1 MISNL
6 VCSANF
12 IASISVIKILQPI
25 SFLFKLRFSQKRLTG
40 KILITEFISLA
51 LIYFA
56 VIDPIGSIPIFLS
69 ITENLHHS
77 QKQWIALRGSFI
89 AFCVL
94 IFFGLFG
101 SFILNHLRISADTFN
116 IAGGA
121 ILFIIAIEMV
131 NGRRQSRKSKV
142 AAESVTQEELVRL
155 SSSPLAVP
163 LLAGPAA
170 ITSVMVFSDFY
181 DANALF
187 LNVGSI
193 FVAMLLSALILYA
206 AAWGSKFIN
215 LTISTVMSRVVGILL
230 AAIAIQT
237 ILNGLTSLEIINI

>member
-1 MISNL
+1 L
-6 VCSANF
+6 
-12 IASISVIKILQPI
+12 IA
-25 SFLFKLRFSQKRLTG
+25 
-40 KILITEFISLA
+40 EFISLA

-56 VIDPIGSIPIFLS
+56 VNDPIGTNPIFLS
-69 ITENLHHS
+69 ITENLHHK
-77 QKQWIALRGSFI
+77 QKQWIALRGSFV

-94 IFFGLFG
+94 MFFGLFG
-101 SFILNHLRISADTFN
+101 SFILTHLKISADTFN

-121 ILFIIAIEMV
+121 ILFIIALEMV
-131 NGRRQSRKSKV
+131 NGRRQARKSKA
-142 AAESVTQEELVRL
+142 AAESVPKEELIRL

-181 DANALF
+181 NTDSLF

-193 FVAMLLSALILYA
+193 FFAMLLSALILYT

-237 ILNGLTSLEIINI
+237 ILNGLNNLGIVNL

>member
-1 MISNL
+1 L
-6 VCSANF
+6 
-12 IASISVIKILQPI
+12 IA
-25 SFLFKLRFSQKRLTG
+25 
-40 KILITEFISLA
+40 EFISLA

-56 VIDPIGSIPIFLS
+56 VIDPIGTIPIFLS
-69 ITENLHHS
+69 ITENLHHK
-77 QKQWIALRGSFI
+77 QKQWIALRGSFV

-94 IFFGLFG
+94 MFFGLFG
-101 SFILNHLRISADTFN
+101 SFILTHLKISADTFN

-121 ILFIIAIEMV
+121 ILFIIALEMV
-131 NGRRQSRKSKV
+131 NGRRQARKSKA
-142 AAESVTQEELVRL
+142 AAESDPKEELIRL

-170 ITSVMVFSDFY
+170 ITSVMIFSDFY
-181 DANALF
+181 NTDSLF

-193 FVAMLLSALILYA
+193 FFAMLLSALILYT

-237 ILNGLTSLEIINI
+237 ILNGLNNLGIVNL

>member
-1 MISNL
+1 M
-6 VCSANF
+6 
-12 IASISVIKILQPI
+12 
-25 SFLFKLRFSQKRLTG
+25 
-40 KILITEFISLA
+40 ITEFISLA

-69 ITENLHHS
+69 ITENLHYK

-101 SFILNHLRISADTFN
+101 SFILTHLKVSADTFN

-121 ILFIIAIEMV
+121 ILFIIALEMV
-131 NGRRQSRKSKV
+131 NGRRQARKSKV
-142 AAESVTQEELVRL
+142 AAESVPKEELIRL

-170 ITSVMVFSDFY
+170 ITSIIVFSDFY
-181 DANALF
+181 NVDALF

-193 FVAMLLSALILYA
+193 FFAVLLSALILYT

-237 ILNGLTSLEIINI
+237 ILNGLDNLGIIAL

>member
-1 MISNL
+1 MI
-6 VCSANF
+6 A
-12 IASISVIKILQPI
+12 
-25 SFLFKLRFSQKRLTG
+25 
-40 KILITEFISLA
+40 EFTSLA

-56 VIDPIGSIPIFLS
+56 VIDPIGTIPIFLS
-69 ITENLHHS
+69 ITENLHHK
-77 QKQWIALRGSFI
+77 QKQWIALRGSFV

-94 IFFGLFG
+94 MFFGLFG
-101 SFILNHLRISADTFN
+101 SFILTHLKISADTFN

-121 ILFIIAIEMV
+121 ILFIIALEMV
-131 NGRRQSRKSKV
+131 NGRRQARKSKA
-142 AAESVTQEELVRL
+142 AAESVPKEELIRL

-170 ITSVMVFSDFY
+170 ITSVMIFSDFY
-181 DANALF
+181 NTDALF

-193 FVAMLLSALILYA
+193 FFAMLLSALILYT

-237 ILNGLTSLEIINI
+237 ILNGLNNLGIVNL

>member
-1 MISNL
+1 MI
-6 VCSANF
+6 A
-12 IASISVIKILQPI
+12 
-25 SFLFKLRFSQKRLTG
+25 
-40 KILITEFISLA
+40 EFISLA

-69 ITENLHHS
+69 ITENCNHS
-77 QKQWIALRGSFI
+77 QKQWIALRGSLI

-94 IFFGLFG
+94 MFFGLFG
-101 SFILNHLRISADTFN
+101 SFILSHLKISADTFN

-121 ILFIIAIEMV
+121 ILFIIALEMV
-131 NGRRQSRKSKV
+131 NGRRQARKSK
-142 AAESVTQEELVRL
+142 AATESVPKEELIRL

-181 DANALF
+181 DVDALF

-193 FVAMLLSALILYA
+193 FVAMLISALILYT

-237 ILNGLTSLEIINI
+237 ILNGLDNLGIIAI

>member
-1 MISNL
+1 L
-6 VCSANF
+6 
-12 IASISVIKILQPI
+12 IA
-25 SFLFKLRFSQKRLTG
+25 
-40 KILITEFISLA
+40 EFISLA

-69 ITENLHHS
+69 ITENLHHK
-77 QKQWIALRGSFI
+77 QKQWIALRGSFV

-101 SFILNHLRISADTFN
+101 SFILTHLKISADTFN

-121 ILFIIAIEMV
+121 ILFIIALEMV
-131 NGRRQSRKSKV
+131 NGRRQARKSKT
-142 AAESVTQEELVRL
+142 AAESVPREELIRL

-181 DANALF
+181 DTDALA

-193 FVAMLLSALILYA
+193 FLAVLLSAIILYT

-237 ILNGLTSLEIINI
+237 ILNGLNNLGIVNL

>member
-1 MISNL
+1 MI
-6 VCSANF
+6 A
-12 IASISVIKILQPI
+12 
-25 SFLFKLRFSQKRLTG
+25 
-40 KILITEFISLA
+40 EFISLA

-56 VIDPIGSIPIFLS
+56 VIDPIGTIPIFLS
-69 ITENLHHS
+69 ITENLHHK
-77 QKQWIALRGSFI
+77 QKQWIALRGSFV

-94 IFFGLFG
+94 MFFGLFG
-101 SFILNHLRISADTFN
+101 SFILTHLKISADTFN

-121 ILFIIAIEMV
+121 ILFIISLEMV
-131 NGRRQSRKSKV
+131 NGRRQARKSKV
-142 AAESVTQEELVRL
+142 AAESVPKEELIRL

-170 ITSVMVFSDFY
+170 ITSVMIFSDFY
-181 DANALF
+181 NVHALF

-193 FVAMLLSALILYA
+193 FFAVLLSALILYT

-237 ILNGLTSLEIINI
+237 ILNGLDNLGIIAL